1 MCYVLHK
8 RYPGLSATRQYHM
21 TTLRSRLSEL
31 TDPDAEVAEQTRD
44 ALLSEL
50 EIPTDWTVAE
60 TDVEIAQDATG
71 DWFLVAFD
79 HRSDREKRAS
89 VFLLSG
95 SHALQVYVESA
106 DTDHWSEP
114 ARDATEISAVLRGH
128 A

>member
-1 MCYVLHK
+1 
-8 RYPGLSATRQYHM
+8 M
-21 TTLRSRLSEL
+21 TTLRSRLSQL
-31 TDPDAEVAEQTRD
+31 TDPDTDAAERTRD

-50 EIPTDWTVAE
+50 DLPADWTVAE
-60 TDVEIAQDATG
+60 TDVEIAQDGTE

-89 VFLLSG
+89 VFLLD
-95 SHALQVYVESA
+95 SHALQVYVEAA

-114 ARDATEISAVLRGH
+114 TRDATEISATLRGY